1 MVKLKHL
8 TETNNMTVQL
18 SPVDRCIGAAS
29 SALFTLLGKPQSKRR
44 YPATSEDSE
53 QLSEGDKIQASRY
66 MRVNHVGEV
75 CAQALYQ
82 SQALTARNPEV
93 REKMRHSAEE
103 ETDHLAWCEQRLEEL
118 GGQKSL
124 LNPVWYAGS
133 FAIGTIAGLAGDRW
147 NLGFVAETE
156 KQVVQHLEKHLGQ
169 LPQHDTRSREVVSQM
184 KTDEQQHADLAMAAG
199 ASELPAPVK
208 RLMQTASRVM
218 TRTAHWI

>member
-1 MVKLKHL
+1 
-8 TETNNMTVQL
+8 MTVQL
-18 SPVDRCIGAAS
+18 SPIDRCIGAAS
-29 SALFTLLGKPQSKRR
+29 SALFTLFGTPHSKRG
-44 YPATSEDSE
+44 YPAKSEDSE
-53 QLSEGDKIQASRY
+53 VLSEQDKTLASRY

-82 SQALTARNPEV
+82 SQALTARDPEV
-93 REKMRHSAEE
+93 REKMRQSAEE

-124 LNPVWYAGS
+124 LNPVWYTGS
-133 FAIGTIAGLAGDRW
+133 FAIGTIAGLAGDKW

-156 KQVVQHLEKHLGQ
+156 KQVVQHLESHLGR
-169 LPQHDTRSREVVSQM
+169 LPENDARSREIVSQM
-184 KTDEQQHADLAMAAG
+184 KADEQHHANLAIESG

-208 RLMQTASRVM
+208 KIMQSASKVM